1 MIPEVLSRLRF
12 FFQPKPAADL
22 DAELRA
28 HVDHATDA
36 NIAAGMSP
44 EEARRRA
51 LVEFGSV
58 QAAREQSHKQ
68 RPGSSLDTLRQDLR
82 YTLRTLRRDSGFTTI
97 AVLILALG
105 IGANIVVFSL
115 VNTILLR
122 PLPLYQ
128 PDRLVSFSR
137 MSNNSGLSGATYSV
151 DAYEDLR
158 AMNHS
163 YADITGYFAFS
174 GPDNIKLTGKGIPQ
188 PATAVPVLS
197 NFFHV
202 LGVTPMLGRDFN
214 LDDAR
219 NGNLPVA
226 LLSYAYWKSQF
237 HADPNIVG
245 KVVSMNDTPVPIVGV
260 MPASF
265 DFGAIF
271 TPGAKVD
278 MFFPQVLNDIRD
290 EGNTLDI
297 FGRLK
302 PRATL
307 PQASAEAVTLFPQ
320 LYWNRKQAETKG
332 AYGEGKVTII
342 KEYVAGQLRRSLYV
356 LWAAVGLILL
366 IVCVNLSNLL
376 IARAAT
382 RSKEFALRIALGAGR
397 GRLVRQLLTES
408 TVLSVTGAAFGLGIA
423 YAATGW
429 FAHQGSLALPLLS
442 SLHVDGYVLL
452 WTLLV
457 AIIASV
463 LFGLAPGLKISSGN
477 IQESLKDSGQTASDG
492 RKHEGLRTMLVV
504 SEVALACVLVV
515 GAGLLLRSFLNVLD
529 VDLGFRPAQATSL
542 SLDVPRFIT
551 PDKKFD
557 SERQNAFFRN
567 VVSEVSTVPGVDKV
581 GITDSL
587 PFSLNRTWGPPGLRG
602 VQYGDKSVPDPRPSP
617 FIYVISPGYFAAMGT
632 PVHGR
637 DIAWSDNDQSGLVM
651 VINQKAAQFLFPNQD
666 AVGRLVDFSGQ
677 KDVRIVGVVPD
688 VHETDLEADPGWQV
702 YLSIVQKAWGPSATH
717 LVLRSDLAPTA
728 YASAVMEKIR
738 TINPSQPRVDFLPIQ
753 SYVNHA
759 TSPRRFFAVLVGV
772 FAALGVVLASLG
784 IYGVIS
790 YSVTRQTQ
798 EIGIRM
804 ALGATRER
812 VQRAVIGKTLRLAVI
827 GIVVGTGASFLVA
840 KAISSM
846 LFATQP
852 TDPVTFAAMV
862 LLLLTVAFFAGYL
875 PGRRASRIDPMVAL
889 RSN

>member
-1 MIPEVLSRLRF
+1 MLITPWTSIS
-12 FFQPKPAADL
+12 PPAC
-22 DAELRA
+22 
-28 HVDHATDA
+28 H
-36 NIAAGMSP
+36 G

-51 LVEFGSV
+51 LIEFGSV

-82 YTLRTLRRDSGFTTI
+82 YTLRTLRRDAGFTTI

-122 PLPLYQ
+122 PLPFYQ

-163 YADITGYFAFS
+163 YADVTGYFAFS
-174 GPDNIKLTGKGIPQ
+174 GPDNVKLTGKGIPQ

-202 LGVTPMLGRDFN
+202 LGVAPILGRDFN
-214 LDDAR
+214 PDDAR

-226 LLSYAYWKSQF
+226 LLSYAYWQSQF
-237 HADPNIVG
+237 HADPDIVG
-245 KVVSMNDTPVPIVGV
+245 KVVSMNNTPVPIVGV

-278 MFFPQVLNDIRD
+278 MFFPQVLKDIRD
-290 EGNTLDI
+290 DGNTLAM

-302 PRATL
+302 PGVTL

-320 LYWNRKQAETKG
+320 LYWSRRQAQTKG
-332 AYGEGKVTII
+332 VYGEGKVTVI
-342 KEYVAGQLRRSLYV
+342 KEYVAGRLRRSLYV

-397 GRLVRQLLTES
+397 VRLVRQLLTES
-408 TVLSVTGAAFGLGIA
+408 TVLSVIGAAFGLGIA

-442 SLHVDGYVLL
+442 SLHVDGFVLL

-457 AIIASV
+457 AMVVSV

-477 IQESLKDSGQTASDG
+477 IQESLKDSGQNASDG
-492 RKHEGLRTMLVV
+492 RKHEGLRTTLVI

-529 VDLGFRPAQATSL
+529 VDLGFQPAQANSL
-542 SLDVPRFIT
+542 SLDVPQFTT

-587 PFSLNRTWGPPGLRG
+587 PFSLNRTWGSPGVKG
-602 VQYGDKSVPDPRPSP
+602 VQYGRAGVPDPRPS
-617 FIYVISPGYFAAMGT
+617 A
-632 PVHGR
+632 VHLR
-637 DIAWSDNDQSGLVM
+637 H
-651 VINQKAAQFLFPNQD
+651 FPW
-666 AVGRLVDFSGQ
+666 L
-677 KDVRIVGVVPD
+677 
-688 VHETDLEADPGWQV
+688 
-702 YLSIVQKAWGPSATH
+702 
-717 LVLRSDLAPTA
+717 
-728 YASAVMEKIR
+728 
-738 TINPSQPRVDFLPIQ
+738 
-753 SYVNHA
+753 
-759 TSPRRFFAVLVGV
+759 PRRHGHAR
-772 FAALGVVLASLG
+772 
-784 IYGVIS
+784 
-790 YSVTRQTQ
+790 TRPRH
-798 EIGIRM
+798 RM
-804 ALGATRER
+804 
-812 VQRAVIGKTLRLAVI
+812 V
-827 GIVVGTGASFLVA
+827 
-840 KAISSM
+840 
-846 LFATQP
+846 
-852 TDPVTFAAMV
+852 
-862 LLLLTVAFFAGYL
+862 
-875 PGRRASRIDPMVAL
+875 
-889 RSN
+889 